1 VVGRYSDK
9 QVIDA
14 AIRIA
19 RKKGI
24 NILEDKDFRRSV
36 ALVILANR
44 GLTLG
49 GGKHKI

>member
-1 VVGRYSDK
+1 VRGQFSEK
-9 QVIDA
+9 QVVDA

-19 RKKGI
+19 HKRGI
-24 NILEDKDFRRSV
+24 DILEDRDFRRSV

-49 GGKHKI
+49 GGKRKI